1 MPEPQPE
8 AEGGMSIARLDQV
21 RADFRKALAAA
32 GRDPEAL
39 ERVRIAYAGQRSGL
53 LRDLAAALRD
63 LPPEDK
69 REYGRRLNE
78 LKAEIQEALAA
89 AQETLVQATTGHIG
103 VNSFP
108 ATISTAGRTP
118 VDVTLPGRRPP
129 VGAEHPVQ
137 LVRRRVESIFLRM
150 GYDVED
156 GPEVEDDWHNFEALN
171 IPPDHPARDDQDTF
185 YLPGGML
192 LRTHTS
198 PVQAR
203 VMERRQPPIRIIVPG
218 RVYRRDSDLR
228 HSPMFHQVEG
238 LLVDEGI
245 TFGHLTATLETFL
258 RALFSEEVAV
268 RLRPGYF
275 PFTEPSAEVDI
286 SCIFCGQAGCGVC
299 SRSGW
304 IEILGAGMVDPRVF
318 EAVGVDPERYTGFAF
333 GIGLDRVA
341 MLVHGIPDLR
351 QMFEGDQ
358 RLTRQFA

>member
-1 MPEPQPE
+1 V
-8 AEGGMSIARLDQV
+8 SIARLAEV
-21 RADFRKALAAA
+21 RDAFDRALAEA
-32 GRDPEAL
+32 GADADKVED
-39 ERVRIAYAGQRSGL
+39 VRIAYSGRKSGKL
-53 LRDLAAALRD
+53 LELTAVLRD
-63 LPPEDK
+63 LPAEQK
-69 REYGRRLNE
+69 REYGRALNE
-78 LKAEIQEALAA
+78 LKQHIQTSLAEVKLTAHKAA
-89 AQETLVQATTGHIG
+89 VHVDPRRQ
-103 VNSFP
+103 
-108 ATISTAGRTP
+108 
-118 VDVTLPGRRPP
+118 VDVTLPGRRPLR
-129 VGAEHPVQ
+129 GAQHPVHLARQ
-137 LVRRRVESIFLRM
+137 RVSEIFLRM

-185 YLPGGML
+185 YLPGGLL

-203 VMERRQPPIRIIVPG
+203 VMESRKPPIRILVPG

-228 HSPMFHQVEG
+228 HSPMFHQIEG

-245 TFGHLTATLETFL
+245 TFGHLKATLETFL
-258 RALFSEEVAV
+258 HALFSDEVEV

-286 SCIFCGQAGCGVC
+286 SCIFCDRTGCGVC
-299 SRSGW
+299 SGSGW

-318 EAVGVDPERYTGFAF
+318 DAVGIDSGRYTGFAF
-333 GIGLDRVA
+333 GLGVDRVA
-341 MLVHGIPDLR
+341 MLIHGIPDLR

>member
-1 MPEPQPE
+1 V
-8 AEGGMSIARLDQV
+8 SISRLDEV
-21 RADFRKALAAA
+21 RAAFLRDLEEA
-32 GRDPEAL
+32 GHDPEAL
-39 ERVRIAYAGQRSGL
+39 ERVRVAYAGQRSGVLRELAGL
-53 LRDLAAALRD
+53 LRE
-63 LPPEDK
+63 LPNDDK
-69 REYGRRLNE
+69 REYGRALNE
-78 LKAEIQEALAA
+78 LKGLITERLSD
-89 AQETLVQATTGHIG
+89 AQESSRSTAIEATTAQAGAAPKHLRG
-103 VNSFP
+103 SAARP
-108 ATISTAGRTP
+108 A
-118 VDVTLPGRRPP
+118 DVTLPGRRPP
-129 VGAEHPVQ
+129 LGAQHPVQ

-156 GPEVEDDWHNFEALN
+156 GPEIEDDWHNFEALN

-203 VMERRQPPIRIIVPG
+203 VMERQQPPIRIIVPG

-245 TFGHLTATLETFL
+245 TFGHLKATLEAFL
-258 RALFSEEVAV
+258 RALFSDEVSV

-286 SCIFCGQAGCGVC
+286 SCIFCGMAGCGVC

-318 EAVGVDPERYTGFAF
+318 EAVGIDAERYTGFAF
-333 GIGLDRVA
+333 GLGIDRVA

-358 RLTRQFA
+358 RLTRQFE